1 MMREYRS
8 DKENKHMKK
17 YKWYKELDEDEINK
31 EIRKIA
37 KEVGILEDTL
47 LGLSLKT
54 KEKIFVEY
62 SYTGKFKVVYDIM
75 EEELAV
81 SDLNNVAELMKIP
94 LPELEKLPRDIQEQL
109 CGCWLMLQGMEEDE
123 YIINELKEIM
133 KRGTND
139 E

>member
-1 MMREYRS
+1 
-8 DKENKHMKK
+8 MKK

-75 EEELAV
+75 EEEMAV
-81 SDLNNVAELMKIP
+81 SDLNNVAELMEIP

>member
-1 MMREYRS
+1 
-8 DKENKHMKK
+8 MKK

-75 EEELAV
+75 EEEMAV

-94 LPELEKLPRDIQEQL
+94 LPELAKLPRDIQEQL